1 MIVEPGGLQKSTLI
15 ILAARP
21 GMGKSALATNIL
33 SNVALKEKKPVLMF
47 NLEMSKAEIS
57 KRIIAS
63 ESLVTNDKINKGM
76 LSTDDWQKIA
86 VAVGNL
92 SEAKLY
98 IDDTP
103 RYKHYG
109 NKVKSKKIKNRTSG
123 FEFNRNRLSAAYTTS
138 CKEKCNKRTRNI

>member
-1 MIVEPGGLQKSTLI
+1 
-15 ILAARP
+15 
-21 GMGKSALATNIL
+21 MGKSALATNIL
-33 SNVALKEKKPVLMF
+33 SNVSLKEKKPVLMF

-109 NKVKSKKIKNRTSG
+109 NKIKSKKIKNRTS
-123 FEFNRNRLSAAYTTS
+123 
-138 CKEKCNKRTRNI
+138 